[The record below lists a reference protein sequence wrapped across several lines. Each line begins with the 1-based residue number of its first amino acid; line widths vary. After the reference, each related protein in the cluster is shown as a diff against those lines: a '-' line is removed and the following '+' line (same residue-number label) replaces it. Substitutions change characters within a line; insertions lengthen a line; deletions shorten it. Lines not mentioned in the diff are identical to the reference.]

1 MEADGMQKR
10 LLAYVVA
17 TVRQLV
23 SYCEYLLFF
32 ATSYIYIYIYINV
45 LITHPRMHIYYVYE
59 ANEDQNKS
67 EDQSKIEASRRS
79 QHAKEEEKQ

>member
-1 MEADGMQKR
+1 MSIMEADGMQKR

-32 ATSYIYIYIYINV
+32 ATSYIYIYIYI
-45 LITHPRMHIYYVYE
+45 
-59 ANEDQNKS
+59 
-67 EDQSKIEASRRS
+67 
-79 QHAKEEEKQ
+79 